1 MTTTT
6 TAAEGRKAPPGKTV
20 TADKV
25 NQSII
30 DGERIAS
37 QIAYLARALKTP
49 TIGRVWSELAGQAR
63 DENWSH
69 EEYLAAVLARQNAE
83 RESSGTTMRIRT
95 AHFPQVKTLED
106 FNLDH
111 LPSLRR
117 DVLAHLATAMF
128 IPKME
133 NVILL
138 GPPGLG
144 KTHLAIGL
152 GVKAA
157 QAGYTVLFDTA
168 SNWITRLATAHH
180 AGQLEAELKKIRR
193 YKLIIIDEVG
203 YIPFDHD
210 AANLFFQLVASRF
223 EEGSIV
229 VTRNLPFGRW
239 GETFGDD
246 TVATAMIDR
255 LVHHAEVLTLT
266 GDSFRT
272 RQRRELLAKDNRT
285 ANS

>member
-1 MTTTT
+1 MTPPTTTT
-6 TAAEGRKAPPGKTV
+6 TDPPTTPAVRPEKIP
-20 TADKV
+20 A
-25 NQSII
+25 QL
-30 DGERIAS
+30 
-37 QIAYLARALKTP
+37 AYLTRTLKIP
-49 TIGRVWSELAGQAR
+49 TIGRVWEELADHAR
-63 DENWSH
+63 AENWSH
-69 EEYLAAVLARQNAE
+69 EEYLAAVLSRQAAD
-83 RESSGTTMRIRT
+83 RESAGTIMRIRT

-117 DVLAHLATAMF
+117 DVLAHLATSTFVA
-128 IPKME
+128 KQE

-157 QAGYTVLFDTA
+157 QAGYSVLFDTA

-193 YKLIIIDEVG
+193 YKLIIVDEVG
-203 YIPFDHD
+203 YIPFDQD
-210 AANLFFQLVASRF
+210 AANLFFQLVASRY
-223 EEGSIV
+223 EQGSII
-229 VTRNLPFGRW
+229 VTSNLPFGRW
-239 GETFGDD
+239 GETFSDD
-246 TVATAMIDR
+246 VVATAMIDR
-255 LVHHAEVLTLT
+255 LVHHAEVLALS

-272 RQRRELLAKDNRT
+272 RQRRDLITTDKDR
-285 ANS
+285 